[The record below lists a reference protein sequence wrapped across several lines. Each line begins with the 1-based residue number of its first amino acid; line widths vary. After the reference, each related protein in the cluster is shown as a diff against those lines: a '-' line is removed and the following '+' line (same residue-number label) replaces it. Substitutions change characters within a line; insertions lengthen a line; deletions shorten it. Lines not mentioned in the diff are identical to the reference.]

1 MEHFFNGA
9 LLKYTQWGEFVLK
22 TKYFAKI
29 KTLQFWNKM
38 LDLTSRIHLWI
49 MQDHEKSMNT
59 PAEIILP
66 HCGLARA
73 YIGGESELF

>member
-38 LDLTSRIHLWI
+38 LDLDLDNAGS
-49 MQDHEKSMNT
+49 
-59 PAEIILP
+59 
-66 HCGLARA
+66 
-73 YIGGESELF
+73 

>member
-1 MEHFFNGA
+1 
-9 LLKYTQWGEFVLK
+9 
-22 TKYFAKI
+22 
-29 KTLQFWNKM
+29 M
-38 LDLTSRIHLWI
+38 LDLISRIHLWI
-49 MQDHEKSMNT
+49 MQDHEGMNT